1 MKEKTIGQKITK
13 SIVSIVICC
22 SLALGILGVVC
33 IAIINSQAQQM
44 FSQNLTPL
52 TSIYKTQADFQ
63 SIRSDLKSYALESAS
78 GVRSGTDYVSAI
90 DDLQSDISKQLAL
103 YETGISSDKEQS
115 NYSSITADIDQ
126 YKKMVSNVET
136 AIKTNQIKD
145 AVNLLNQNNTL
156 ANDLKAKISNAFT
169 LNTDQAQ
176 QRNQTSTTVFYISI
190 AVILAFSAAF
200 ILAAFKIGKRVAAGI
215 SAPIGKMVTAA
226 EGIAEG
232 NLAVDLS
239 VESNDETKVL
249 AESLGN
255 IVASLN
261 LLKADT
267 NHLIQAATE
276 GKLDVRADSSKQKGD
291 YKAIVDGINEML
303 DTIKAPLDTASE
315 FLAGLA
321 DGSRS
326 KPVENHYKGYYATLI
341 DNLNS
346 VLDSLLIMMA
356 ESMRVAEAGRKG
368 DLTARADTSKLRG
381 NYAQLVGGING
392 IVDAISA
399 PLGEAKSVLAKVAL
413 NDYTTQVEGNYEGAF
428 AELKDSINSVLATLK
443 RILEVFLKL
452 AVGDLS
458 LYDTYVSVG
467 KRCENDKML
476 PAMLTMMRSIKDV
489 IGVSNKFAA
498 AAVQG
503 ELNRRPNLD
512 QFQGGYREIIEGMV
526 HTLEAVAAP
535 INESSETLKLFAEG
549 DLTVEMTGEYQGAY
563 NLTKTSL
570 NQAIHSFNKLLSQ
583 INIAADQVSIGSGQ
597 VSSASQALAQGATEQ
612 ASSVE
617 ELSATITEVSS
628 KIRETA
634 ENAKQASE
642 ASTEV
647 SDKAQRGN
655 EHMKQMLASMNEI
668 NEGSSNISKIIKVI
682 DDIAFQTNIL
692 ALNAAVEAAR
702 AGQAGKGFAVVAEEV
717 RNLAEKSAKAAK
729 ETASLIETNI
739 EKVGNGTKIANET
752 AAELNQIVEGIEKSA
767 AYIGNIAS
775 ASNQQASA
783 ITQIDSGIEQVS
795 TVVQTNS
802 ATAEE
807 SAASSEELSGQAES
821 LKQLVNQFQ
830 LKGTEDEQ
838 IIEQPKAKAVAPKPA
853 KIPPRKPE
861 FALNGGD
868 KY

>member
-1 MKEKTIGQKITK
+1 MKEKTIAQKITK
-13 SIVSIVICC
+13 SIVTIVICC
-22 SLALGILGVVC
+22 SLALGILGVIC
-33 IAIINSQAQQM
+33 IGIINSQGQQV
-44 FSQNLTPL
+44 FNQNLTPL
-52 TSIYKTQADFQ
+52 TPIYKTQADFQ
-63 SIRSDLKSYALESAS
+63 SIRSDLKSMALESSS
-78 GVRSGTDYVSAI
+78 GVRSGTDFSGDI
-90 DDLQSDISKQLAL
+90 ESLQKDIEKQLTL
-103 YETGISSDKEQS
+103 YESQISSSEEKSNFDGIKEDIAQYEAVIS
-115 NYSSITADIDQ
+115 NI
-126 YKKMVSNVET
+126 E
-136 AIKTNQIKD
+136 D
-145 AVNLLNQNNTL
+145 AVKAGNLKDTVTL
-156 ANDLKAKISNAFT
+156 MNKSNALSNDLKSKISNAFT
-169 LNTDQAQ
+169 LNTEQARQ
-176 QRNQTSTTVFYISI
+176 SNQTSTVLFYISV
-190 AVILAFSAAF
+190 AAILAFSAAF
-200 ILAAFKIGKRVAAGI
+200 ILAAFKIGKRAAAGI

-226 EGIAEG
+226 ESIAEG

-239 VESNDETKVL
+239 VESSDETKVL
-249 AESLGN
+249 AESLGK
-255 IVASLN
+255 IVASLK
-261 LLKADT
+261 LLKTDT
-267 NHLIQAATE
+267 DQLIQAALD

-291 YKAIVDGINEML
+291 YKAIVDGVNEML

-315 FLAGLA
+315 FLAELA
-321 DGSRS
+321 AGSRD
-326 KPVENHYKGYYATLI
+326 KPIDNHYKGYYAALT

-346 VLDSLLIMMA
+346 VLNSLMIMMT

-368 DLTARADTSKLRG
+368 DLTVRADTSKLRG
-381 NYAQLVGGING
+381 NFAQLVGGING
-392 IVDAISA
+392 IQDAITA

-428 AELKDSINSVLATLK
+428 AELKNSINSVLATLK

-476 PAMLTMMRSIKDV
+476 PAMLTMMQSIKDV
-489 IGVSNKFAA
+489 IAVSNKFAA

-512 QFQGGYREIIEGMV
+512 QFQGGYREIIEGMI

-535 INESSETLKLFAEG
+535 INESSETLKLLAEG
-549 DLTVEMTGEYQGAY
+549 DLTVEMAGEYQGAY

-617 ELSATITEVSS
+617 ELSATITEVSA

-647 SDKAQRGN
+647 SDKARRGN
-655 EHMKQMLASMNEI
+655 EHMQEMLASMNEI

-767 AYIGNIAS
+767 AFIGNIAA
-775 ASNQQASA
+775 ASNHQASA

-821 LKQLVNQFQ
+821 LKQLVNQFR
-830 LKGTEDEQ
+830 LKESEGELLT
-838 IIEQPKAKAVAPKPA
+838 EQPKAKAIAPKPA
-853 KIPPRKPE
+853 KIPPRNPE
-861 FALNGGD
+861 VTLNGGG